1 MFSYVWPIALVVLAN
16 TFYQIAAK
24 SVPEKIDPLASVTVT
39 YIVGAAASAILY
51 FITNKDADI
60 MREFNNLNWAPFLM
74 GLTVVGLEAGM
85 IYAYKVGWPVNAASM
100 TQSTILAIG
109 LVFVGY
115 LVFKEP
121 ITWNKVAGIAV
132 CLAGLALMN
141 YK

>member
-1 MFSYVWPIALVVLAN
+1 MVVLAN

-24 SVPEKIDPLASVTVT
+24 SVPDKIDPFASVTLT
-39 YIVGAAASAILY
+39 YIVGAVTSAILY
-51 FITNKDADI
+51 FVLNKDADI
-60 MREFNNLNWAPFLM
+60 LREYSNLNWAPFVM
-74 GLTVVGLEAGM
+74 GITVVGLEAGM
-85 IYAYKVGWPVNAASM
+85 IYAYKAGWPVNAASM
-100 TQSTILAIG
+100 TQSTILAIV

-121 ITWNKVAGIAV
+121 ISWNKVAGIAV